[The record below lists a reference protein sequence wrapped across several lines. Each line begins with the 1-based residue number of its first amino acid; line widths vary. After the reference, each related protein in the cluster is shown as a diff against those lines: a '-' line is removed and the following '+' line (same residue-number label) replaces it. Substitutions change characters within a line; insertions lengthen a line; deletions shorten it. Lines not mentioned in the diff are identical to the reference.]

1 MSGKTNR
8 EWIDLLNTI
17 YNTTQPNTLTSLSI
31 SSVRTITK
39 SEPDLIPIPLDKLFE
54 LYGNLI
60 LVGFEKD
67 EALSI
72 VNTVV
77 TNAERTA

>member
-1 MSGKTNR
+1 MSERTNR

-17 YNTTQPNTLTSLSI
+17 YNNTQPNALTSLSI
-31 SSVRTITK
+31 SSVTTITK
-39 SEPDLIPIPLDKLFE
+39 SEPDLIPIPLDKLFD

>member
-1 MSGKTNR
+1 MSGRTNR

-17 YNTTQPNTLTSLSI
+17 YNTTQPNASTSLSI

-39 SEPDLIPIPLDKLFE
+39 SEPDLIPIPLDKLFD

>member
-1 MSGKTNR
+1 MTGRTNR

-17 YNTTQPNTLTSLSI
+17 YNNNKPNTASLSI
-31 SSVRTITK
+31 SSVTTITK
-39 SEPDLIPIPLDKLFE
+39 KEPDLIPIPLDKLFE

-77 TNAERTA
+77 TNAEPAV

>member
-1 MSGKTNR
+1 MSGRTNR

-17 YNTTQPNTLTSLSI
+17 YNTTQPNASTSLSI
-31 SSVRTITK
+31 SSIRTIAK

>member
-1 MSGKTNR
+1 MSGRTNR

-17 YNTTQPNTLTSLSI
+17 YNTTQPNALTSLSI

>member
-17 YNTTQPNTLTSLSI
+17 YNTTQPNTSTSLSI

>member
-1 MSGKTNR
+1 MTGRTNR

-17 YNTTQPNTLTSLSI
+17 YNTTQPNALTSLSI
-31 SSVRTITK
+31 SSVTTITK
-39 SEPDLIPIPLDKLFE
+39 KEPDLIPIPLDKLFE

-77 TNAERTA
+77 TNAEPAV

>member
-1 MSGKTNR
+1 MGGKTNR

-17 YNTTQPNTLTSLSI
+17 YTNNKPNVSTSLSI
-31 SSVRTITK
+31 SSVTTITK
-39 SEPDLIPIPLDKLFE
+39 PEPDLIPIPLDKLFE